1 MKLIWRIN
9 SLLNCLIFQNNKG
22 VMALS
27 NTAPFVHYENRFI
40 KIHLVPMFNDNYGY
54 IFTDKLSKL
63 TGCVDPGDGNAIIN
77 ALQTLELNLNYVLCT
92 HKHMDH
98 VGGNHDIKN
107 KFSNVNIIGTK
118 YEDIPALTTPVG
130 HNDVF
135 TIGGIKLQVIYV
147 PCHTRGHIAFY
158 ITNNDDTIDKQ
169 QNEPNS
175 EVTVDNDNSPVL
187 FSGDTLFVGG
197 CGRFFEGTAEE
208 MLNNMDQLSTLPQT
222 TKVFCAHEY
231 TESNLKFLSSVDPVL
246 CNSIYEEVK
255 MKRSDGV
262 PTIPSTI
269 GKELNYNLF
278 MKCREERVQ
287 LLINKAGCSPIE
299 AMASLRTMKNN
310 FK

>member
-1 MKLIWRIN
+1 MSVSK
-9 SLLNCLIFQNNKG
+9 
-22 VMALS
+22 A
-27 NTAPFVHYENRFI
+27 APFVQYENRFL
-40 KIHLVPMFNDNYGY
+40 KIHLIPMFNDNYGY
-54 IFTDKLSKL
+54 IFTDKSSKL
-63 TGCVDPGDGNAIIN
+63 TGCVDPGDGIAIIK
-77 ALQTLELNLNYVLCT
+77 ALQTLDLSLNYVLCT

-107 KFSNVNIIGTK
+107 EFSNVDIIGTK
-118 YEDIPALTTPVG
+118 YEEIPALTTPVG

-135 TIGGIKLQVIYV
+135 IIGGLKIKVLHV

-158 ITNNDDTIDKQ
+158 ITNNNDHDIINDV
-169 QNEPNS
+169 NVIE
-175 EVTVDNDNSPVL
+175 ENDNSPVL

-208 MLNNMDQLSTLPQT
+208 MLNNMDQLRTLPYN

-231 TESNLKFLSSVDPVL
+231 TESNLKFLSSVDPVV
-246 CNSIYEEVK
+246 CNSVYEEVK
-255 MKRSDGV
+255 MKRSAGI

-278 MKCREERVQ
+278 MNCREERVQ
-287 LLINKAGCSPIE
+287 LLVNQAGCSPVD